1 MSGSY
6 SALANFPGSTKY
18 IFAWASRG
26 AVNLTQDTWLGAP
39 YTNSSPR
46 RLNHNVA
53 IALLKD
59 KSNLVGPEASSTV
72 GAASGDDQVNWV
84 TTGSVDRSN
93 IHVATFD
100 GSNAL
105 VTWEEIASPKCTDPA
120 MGCSGTF
127 TGSYFQQV
135 DSTGK
140 KLGSPISA
148 MDVFVAGD
156 IVNMGTGKLCW
167 PYVDMAWDL
176 SLPVGGGLPTTSTSK
191 MSFACMAIGNTPGT
205 TSVQHT
211 TSSVQPPTSSV
222 QPPTSS
228 VQPPTSSVQPPTS
241 SIPSSIQPATTSSV
255 QPTAPST
262 KTSSG
267 IPTSSLT
274 CRHKHK
280 HCSRSAH
287 VF

>member
-6 SALANFPGSTKY
+6 SVLANFPGSTQY

-39 YTNSSPR
+39 YTNCSPR

-72 GAASGDDQVNWV
+72 GAASGDDQINWV

-93 IHVATFD
+93 IRVATFD

-105 VTWEEIASPKCTDPA
+105 VTWEEIASPKCTDAA

-135 DSTGK
+135 DNTGK
-140 KLGSPISA
+140 KVGSPISA

-167 PYVDMAWDL
+167 PYVDMTWDL

-191 MSFACMAIGNTPGT
+191 MSFACMAIGNVPGT
-205 TSVQHT
+205 TSVQQT
-211 TSSVQPPTSSV
+211 TSSVQPPTSS
-222 QPPTSS
+222 
-228 VQPPTSSVQPPTS
+228 
-241 SIPSSIQPATTSSV
+241 IQQTTSSV
-255 QPTAPST
+255 QPTSPPIQQNATPSVPPT
-262 KTSSG
+262 TSSTT
-267 IPTSSLT
+267 TSSSSAMPT
-274 CRHKHK
+274 FTRACSRKHK